1 MQVVIPEKFV
11 TLKKVKS
18 LERVEKSHVK
28 TLEKRPVKSAHAVVL
43 DKVTKVP
50 KKKVVNKETIS
61 EPKQKSKEE
70 AQEKKRERAEEKVIR
85 M

>member
-1 MQVVIPEKFV
+1 MQVVIPEKVV

-28 TLEKRPVKSAHAVVL
+28 TLEKRPVKSTHAVVL
-43 DKVTKVP
+43 DKVTKAP
-50 KKKVVNKETIS
+50 KKKVVKKETTS

-70 AQEKKRERAEEKVIR
+70 AQEKKERKR
-85 M
+85 